1 MYVNNYCASL
11 VHCNKEANEI
21 YLAYSVDKKNSTF
34 LSELFVMDSVALI
47 KMLTF
52 QALRVTFINIIFH

>member
-1 MYVNNYCASL
+1 ML
-11 VHCNKEANEI
+11 CNKEANEI
-21 YLAYSVDKKNSTF
+21 YLAYSVDKNILLF

>member
-1 MYVNNYCASL
+1 MYVNNCASL

-21 YLAYSVDKKNSTF
+21 YLAYSVDKKNSAF

-52 QALRVTFINIIFH
+52 QALRVTFNNIIFH